1 MALAHAKPGEVFDVR
16 ALGGALKDAK
26 STTLIR
32 AAQLEVIRLV
42 LPAGKRL
49 PEHSVPGEIT
59 VLCVEGVVRFF
70 VRGEP
75 RAIQAGQMLLLG
87 AGEPHALEALDD
99 ASVIVT
105 IHLAHPASD
114 GKPASAPSV
123 HP

>member
-1 MALAHAKPGEVFDVR
+1 MAIAHATPGEVFDVR
-16 ALGGALKDAK
+16 PLGGALKDAK

-49 PEHSVPGEIT
+49 PEHHVPGEIT
-59 VLCVEGVVRFF
+59 VQCVEGVIRFF
-70 VRGEP
+70 VKGEP
-75 RAIQAGQMLLLG
+75 RTMQAGEMLLLG

-105 IHLAHPASD
+105 IHLAHD
-114 GKPASAPSV
+114 GKQT
-123 HP
+123 